1 MFGCGNGGRANV
13 SMFEWMG
20 KVSKQI
26 KVMNVLQAIVF
37 VFHDLT
43 LSLSIWHHQWIYTKN
58 LKRDVYKIKWN
69 LMSVLYSRWDIL
81 FPLMLWVCAMDE

>member
-1 MFGCGNGGRANV
+1 MVGGQMF
-13 SMFEWMG
+13 SMFEWMD

-58 LKRDVYKIKWN
+58 LKHDVYKIKWN
-69 LMSVLYSRWDIL
+69 LMSVLYSKWDIL